1 MKILRFWACLLV
13 LIFSSTGG
21 LAAKKIATL
30 VTPIG
35 FSAVTTQIHYYLE
48 ILTPEGVA
56 YGVYK
61 QHSRM
66 LQTEKLDLVSWS
78 GNTTAPELTVDD
90 GYEVAKS
97 NCVGLEAYDALSS
110 RTNWICENMVL
121 SVYHDGPVQEVPMVS
136 FNIH

>member
-66 LQTEKLDLVSWS
+66 LQTEKLDFS
-78 GNTTAPELTVDD
+78 
-90 GYEVAKS
+90 
-97 NCVGLEAYDALSS
+97 VGAVTRLHLS
-110 RTNWICENMVL
+110 
-121 SVYHDGPVQEVPMVS
+121 
-136 FNIH
+136 